1 MEVGTAYEDGV
12 FTVGFA
18 DEDDVGALL
27 FSRSDTIDEQDS
39 LLGVDAYSISTE
51 SGATVYGGIEAAR
64 LTDTQ
69 LELRLTVQA
78 AGVLGVSNEL
88 VLRFKDAAG
97 AETARVGLR
106 RVGIAASSA

>member
-1 MEVGTAYEDGV
+1 MSGHSSSRGRTRSRAG
-12 FTVGFA
+12 FTP
-18 DEDDVGALL
+18 
-27 FSRSDTIDEQDS
+27 RN
-39 LLGVDAYSISTE
+39 AYSISTE

-97 AETARVGLR
+97 AETGRVGLR